1 VGPAAT
7 LPTQHLI
14 VIPDN
19 VEDAYVLE
27 TLSHG
32 EDHVLLHH
40 DRAGSDC
47 RGTREVE
54 GEFVDM
60 VTAAHGLDSSQWT
73 FKLRGR
79 VGHPRLQK
87 TTTLLLLDRLG
98 VPEARRSP
106 VRKA

>member
-1 VGPAAT
+1 M
-7 LPTQHLI
+7 
-14 VIPDN
+14 
-19 VEDAYVLE
+19 LE

-60 VTAAHGLDSSQWT
+60 VTAAHGLDSSHWM

-79 VGHPRLQK
+79 VRHPLQK
-87 TTTLLLLDRLG
+87 TTTLLLWVALVSPRLG
-98 VPEARRSP
+98 GAPLGG
-106 VRKA
+106 

>member
-1 VGPAAT
+1 MGPAAT

-73 FKLRGR
+73 FKLWPGESPATEDHDLAPVGSPGCPRGSAE
-79 VGHPRLQK
+79 PR
-87 TTTLLLLDRLG
+87 
-98 VPEARRSP
+98 
-106 VRKA
+106 